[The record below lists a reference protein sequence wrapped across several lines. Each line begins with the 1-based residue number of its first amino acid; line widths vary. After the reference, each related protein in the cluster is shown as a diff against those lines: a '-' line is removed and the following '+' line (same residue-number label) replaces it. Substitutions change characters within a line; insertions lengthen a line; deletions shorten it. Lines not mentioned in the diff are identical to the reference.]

1 LRCKHHFQSH
11 APRRRVYW
19 SSGIEQTGELLF
31 NIIFIKYWSFSF
43 TERKRGCLHIQDDWS
58 SVFTGIPCGVRSPL
72 FDWERIRPRPYI
84 LHVLSKRFELRRTLE
99 PFRADF
105 PTPTASYSSMDH
117 QFGRRKCWGQLTWP
131 CGRYREITHKSY
143 GRFQYGHHWEG
154 RDLLKIDIIS
164 FRRYH
169 PRAQF
174 FIIDSMVDQNFWLTF
189 LQNRKFSS
197 YNFNLRC
204 LEIVLG
210 FRNTLRKRDRLS
222 SWMYYVRFRSFFPF
236 MLHIFLPINVTNQL
250 SFTSPRRE
258 IVMSVESLKFALF
271 NVALSS
277 LFCPYYRWFISIS
290 TLQYNWL

>member
-1 LRCKHHFQSH
+1 
-11 APRRRVYW
+11 
-19 SSGIEQTGELLF
+19 
-31 NIIFIKYWSFSF
+31 
-43 TERKRGCLHIQDDWS
+43 
-58 SVFTGIPCGVRSPL
+58 
-72 FDWERIRPRPYI
+72 
-84 LHVLSKRFELRRTLE
+84 
-99 PFRADF
+99 
-105 PTPTASYSSMDH
+105 
-117 QFGRRKCWGQLTWP
+117 
-131 CGRYREITHKSY
+131 
-143 GRFQYGHHWEG
+143 
-154 RDLLKIDIIS
+154 
-164 FRRYH
+164 
-169 PRAQF
+169 
-174 FIIDSMVDQNFWLTF
+174 MVDQNFWLTF